1 MGRLSW
7 GVREGFW
14 EELESSSVFR
24 DELTATGRGG
34 VFGHKDATLGKR
46 ADAGRTHC
54 SFWKALV
61 SSTSYRSYRYLK
73 QRDSYYWA
81 VSRMCNVQF
90 GGAPTSTSP
99 GSQTSQ
105 LSHSRS
111 PSGLARKGTALPA
124 EGRKEL
130 KFTKKGE
137 EMIFNN
143 LSITWN
149 NSWTHGNN

>member
-1 MGRLSW
+1 
-7 GVREGFW
+7 
-14 EELESSSVFR
+14 
-24 DELTATGRGG
+24 
-34 VFGHKDATLGKR
+34 
-46 ADAGRTHC
+46 
-54 SFWKALV
+54 
-61 SSTSYRSYRYLK
+61 
-73 QRDSYYWA
+73 
-81 VSRMCNVQF
+81 MCNVQF

-111 PSGLARKGTALPA
+111 PSGLAHKGTALPA

-143 LSITWN
+143 LSIT
-149 NSWTHGNN
+149 